1 MSVSF
6 CRQKPTTWWSLR
18 THKKKKNIL
27 IFLSLSNIIY
37 KLQSTKQ
44 VAKNQVI
51 TKSHT
56 GLTSTTV
63 LHPNLTNFPLILCLL
78 LLRLSSSES
87 ESDSLIKFD
96 TQSTSSNHIIKPFFF
111 FFNLIFNTKSKNTNP
126 TTYFYFLKKYIYFFI
141 FNNRKDTL
149 ILYLSDPHK
158 ATTLKCFSLLSLL
171 LQNLTLKF
179 SLSFLFK
186 NRDWF
191 LNKFLSV
198 GPYDLIDNIYH

>member
-6 CRQKPTTWWSLR
+6 CSQKPTTWWSLAP
-18 THKKKKNIL
+18 TKKKNIL

-44 VAKNQVI
+44 VAKNQVN
-51 TKSHT
+51 TKTHT

-111 FFNLIFNTKSKNTNP
+111 FFFNLIFNIKSKNTNP